1 MLGLFG
7 TLNLGARSLDVQQQ
21 ASEVAGHNLANASN
35 PAYARQR
42 LVIQTAIPLSTP
54 IGEEGTG
61 ANAVAIQQVRDSL
74 LDNQITA
81 EASVTGSLNAQQSAL
96 DNAQSGLGEQL
107 TNATSA
113 GGATNSGTSTASI
126 SGLAQSLSNLFNSFQ
141 SLSTDPSSLSQRQAV
156 IGSAQELATQFN
168 QTSSQLT
175 TVRNNLN
182 QSIQTDVNGANQDLA
197 DITSL
202 NKQIVAAEASG
213 GTPNDLIDLRQQKLE
228 DLAGKVNITTTA
240 DANGA
245 VDVNI
250 GGLGMVVGVT
260 NPDTLATYDA
270 GGGRL
275 LVQALNGSTPITL
288 TGGSVQGEIDA
299 RDGALAT
306 LQTNVD
312 TLAGQL
318 VSQVNSIYSAG
329 YDLNGNT
336 GQSFL
341 TGNSASTI
349 GVNSAVVNAPSTFQA
364 AGSPGAPGDNS
375 VALALAQLANTNQAS
390 LGNTTFTQNYA
401 QTVAALGASLSSVND
416 QVTNSQAV
424 SQMLTNQRSS
434 NSGVS
439 IDEEMT
445 NLMQFQRA
453 YEASAELIT
462 TVNDMLTAV
471 LAMKTS

>member
-7 TLNLGARSLDVQQQ
+7 TLNLGARSLDIQQQ
-21 ASEVAGHNLANASN
+21 ASEIAGNNLANSSN
-35 PAYARQR
+35 PAYARES
-42 LVIQTAIPLSTP
+42 LVVQTALPLSTP
-54 IGEEGTG
+54 IGQEGTG
-61 ANAVAIQQVRDSL
+61 AVAVSIQEARDSL

-81 EASVTGSLNAQQSAL
+81 ESSVTGSLNAQQSAL
-96 DNAQSGLGEQL
+96 ENAQAGLGEQL

-113 GGATNSGTSTASI
+113 NGTTDPGASTASV
-126 SGLAQSLSNLFNSFQ
+126 SGLAQSLSDLFNSFQ

-175 TVRNNLN
+175 TVQKNLN
-182 QSIQTDVNGANQDLA
+182 QSIQTDVAGANQDLTA
-197 DITSL
+197 IATL
-202 NKQIVAAEASG
+202 NQQIVAAQASG
-213 GTPNDLIDLRQQKLE
+213 GSANQLIDQRQQTLE
-228 DLAGKVNITTTA
+228 DLAGKVNITTNA
-240 DANGA
+240 DSNGA
-245 VDVNI
+245 VDVTI
-250 GGLGMVVGVT
+250 GGIGMVTGVSQV
-260 NPDTLATYDA
+260 DTLQTYDA

-275 LVQALNGSTPITL
+275 LVEAASGSTPITL
-288 TGGSVQGEIDA
+288 TGGSVQGAIDV

-306 LQTNVD
+306 LQNGVN

-318 VSQVNSIYSAG
+318 VTQVNAIYSAG

-336 GQSFL
+336 GQTFF

-349 GVNSAVVNAPSTFQA
+349 GVNSAVVNDASTFQA
-364 AGSPGAPGDNS
+364 AGSAGAPGDNTI
-375 VALALAQLANTNQAS
+375 AFGLAQLANTGQAA
-390 LGNTTFTQNYA
+390 LGNTTFSQNYSA
-401 QTVAALGASLSSVND
+401 TVAALGASLSSVNE
-416 QVTNSQAV
+416 QVTNSTAV
-424 SQMLTNQRSS
+424 SQMLTSQRASV
-434 NSGVS
+434 SGVS

-471 LAMKTS
+471 LGMKTS